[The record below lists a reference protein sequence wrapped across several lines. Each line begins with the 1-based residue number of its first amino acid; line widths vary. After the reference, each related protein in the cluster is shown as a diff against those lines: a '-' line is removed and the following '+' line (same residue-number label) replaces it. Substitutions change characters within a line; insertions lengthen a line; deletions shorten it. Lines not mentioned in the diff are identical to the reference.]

1 MFSPHADLHLLAAN
15 LAVNHTKVFLDEI
28 RSDIGDV
35 EFEKFLKI
43 KVDDA
48 KLSQVGDVTCAAKK
62 LGLNSIRFYSF
73 LLLVAVYTF
82 VI

>member
-28 RSDIGDV
+28 RSDIGDA

-43 KVDDA
+43 KVNEA

-62 LGLNSIRFYSF
+62 LGLNSIGFYSF
-73 LLLVAVYTF
+73 LVAVYTF